1 MLIWISLEKIFEFVI
16 ILSPVCRKDE
26 FHCLENR
33 CISKE
38 RVCDGAK
45 DCQKGEDENL
55 KACKAEG
62 TASFKVYSY
71 PNTSSI
77 LLFLGFL

>member
-1 MLIWISLEKIFEFVI
+1 MFECYTLLHQPFDQKFFYLIRLFEFVI

-38 RVCDGAK
+38 RVCDGTK
-45 DCQKGEDENL
+45 DCRRGEDENL
-55 KACKAEG
+55 KACRADG
-62 TASFKVYSY
+62 TASFKAY
-71 PNTSSI
+71 
-77 LLFLGFL
+77 